1 MGFSVFDGCSSLSSV
16 TCYAENVPT
25 TKTGAFSSSYI
36 RTATLYVPK
45 SSLEA
50 YRTTS
55 PWSGFGTIT
64 RIPGANYEMTVT
76 VSDLRGTVTYDE
88 TNITNGTETFDV
100 EEGSDIMLTLTPRSE
115 DYQLKSVTVNEVDM
129 TASVVNG
136 QLTIANISG
145 DQNVEVEF
153 EVAGTTVTA
162 TIGASGYA
170 TFCSLENLDFTTVS
184 GMKAYIVSAF
194 RPNTG
199 DVTITRI
206 YDVPAETGL
215 LLKGSQGTYEI
226 PLGEGETIVSNMLR
240 GVNVAT
246 TLSKEEGDYTNYI
259 LANGKNGIGFYAVVD
274 NSVLGAGKAYLP
286 LPTASVS
293 SLPEAR
299 GISLVLN
306 DEDEDATSI
315 HDMEES
321 RENNAVYYNLNGQR
335 VEAPTRG
342 IYIKNGKK
350 IFVK

>member
-1 MGFSVFDGCSSLSSV
+1 MTSV

-25 TKTGAFSSSYI
+25 TNSFAFGYSPI
-36 RTATLYVPK
+36 NNATLYVPK
-45 SSLEA
+45 ASIEA

-55 PWSGFGTIT
+55 PWSGFGTIK
-64 RIPGANYEMTVT
+64 GLNYEMAIT

-88 TNITNGTETFDV
+88 TNITDGTETFDV
-100 EEGSDIMLTLTPRSE
+100 EEGSDVVLTLTLRSD
-115 DYQLKSVTVNEVDM
+115 DYQVKYVTVNDVDM
-129 TASVVNG
+129 TASVANG
-136 QLTIANISG
+136 QLTIENVSE
-145 DQNVEVEF
+145 DLNVEVEF
-153 EVAGTTVTA
+153 ELAGTTVTA

-194 RPNTG
+194 RPSTG

-215 LLKGSQGTYEI
+215 VLKGSQGTYEI

-286 LPTASVS
+286 LPIASVS

-321 RENNAVYYNLNGQR
+321 GENNAVYYNLNGQR

-350 IFVK
+350 VLVK